1 MLDADVVTHVHNDEI
16 YSPVTTA
23 SRSYH
28 FSRHPEALKRIE
40 LPAAT
45 VNK

>member
-1 MLDADVVTHVHNDEI
+1 MLEADVVTHVHNYEI
-16 YSPVTTA
+16 YSPVTTP

-40 LPAAT
+40 LPPVA

>member
-1 MLDADVVTHVHNDEI
+1 MLDVDAVTHIYNDEI
-16 YSPVTTA
+16 YSPVTTP
-23 SRSYH
+23 SKSYH

-40 LPAAT
+40 LPAGA